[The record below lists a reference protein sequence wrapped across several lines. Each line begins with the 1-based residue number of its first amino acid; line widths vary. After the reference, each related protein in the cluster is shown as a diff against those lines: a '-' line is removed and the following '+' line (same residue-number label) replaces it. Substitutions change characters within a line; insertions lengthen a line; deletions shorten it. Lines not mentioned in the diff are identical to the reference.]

1 MRTRTFGTL
10 ALLFLLLVVS
20 APAMRSQSNDK
31 ARKPHESFVS
41 EKASAKEAAKD
52 GWSVIEPPRNA
63 AEWFGRGY
71 KMHNSDQYEEAIKA
85 FMVSVALDYRS
96 ATAMYNIACGYSL
109 LNDKEN
115 ALIWLQRSLES
126 GFDRKDLV
134 AEDSDLDPL
143 RTDPRFQKILAS
155 LPAENDSE
163 HPSNTRRYTNSDR
176 LEQIN
181 SDFARLEQVSSKDGE
196 QWAKVGVDLL
206 RLRELD
212 RSIVALNRA
221 VTYLDYEGSSAMY
234 NLACAYALQGNRDA
248 GVQWLEKSVN
258 TGFDSPEKLRNDPD
272 LNNLRTDTRFPAIVK
287 LSNTLSLSQFNE
299 KRDGFRD
306 SNKSN
311 YSKERWAPAI
321 VLYESFLKDQPN
333 NGRAWFNLA
342 WALHFSREHTR
353 AAEAF
358 RRAVD
363 LGYNTPN
370 STYNVACAYAML
382 NQKDL
387 AFEWLDRAFKAGFDS
402 TGALSWDHDLD
413 NLRADVRFKR
423 FVENANYNTKMRGKN

>member
-1 MRTRTFGTL
+1 MRTKSFSTL
-10 ALLFLLLVVS
+10 ALLTVFLVVCFS
-20 APAMRSQSNDK
+20 TIRSQTNDK
-31 ARKPHESFVS
+31 AKKTRESSFAEKGWTKEDTKQEVS
-41 EKASAKEAAKD
+41 A
-52 GWSVIEPPRNA
+52 EPPREGQ
-63 AEWFGRGY
+63 EWFARGY
-71 KMHNSDQYEEAIKA
+71 RLHNSNRYQEAIEA
-85 FMVSVALDYRS
+85 FMRAVALDYRS

-126 GFDRKDLV
+126 EFDRKDLV

-155 LPAENDSE
+155 LPADSDTK
-163 HPSNTRRYTNSDR
+163 HSSDVRRYTNRDR
-176 LEQIN
+176 AEQIN
-181 SDFARLEQVSSKDGE
+181 SSFARLEQVSSKDGE

-212 RSIVALNRA
+212 RSIVALNHA
-221 VTYLDYEGSSAMY
+221 VTYLDYEGTSAMY

-258 TGFDSPEKLRNDPD
+258 AGFDSPEKLHNDPD
-272 LNNLRTDTRFPAIVK
+272 INNLRTDPRFPAIDK
-287 LSNTLSLSQFNE
+287 LSNTLSLSQFND

-306 SNKSN
+306 SNKTN
-311 YSKERWAPAI
+311 YSRERWAPAI
-321 VLYESFLKDQPN
+321 VLYEAFLKDQPN
-333 NGRAWFNLA
+333 NGRAWFNLG

-353 AAEAF
+353 AVEAF
-358 RRAVD
+358 RRASE
-363 LGYNTPN
+363 LGYNRPN

-382 NQKDL
+382 NQKDA

-413 NLRADVRFKR
+413 NLRSDARFKR